1 MEGIFVII
9 IMVIIG
15 YVIKE
20 FSRESNFYRD
30 VDKMIDHNV
39 KEGKRLTQE
48 FLDSYEKKDK
58 K

>member
-1 MEGIFVII
+1 MFFVII
-9 IMVIIG
+9 ILIIVA
-15 YVIKE
+15 YIAKE
-20 FSRESNFYRD
+20 WINESAFYRD
-30 VDKMIDHNV
+30 VDKMIHNNV